1 VISDIDKLHLKFCRK
16 RILGV
21 HPKSTNLAVLA
32 ELGRLPMFV
41 QISTLVIKNWLRI
54 NSPNYKKQLVGKAVQ
69 VCIQSRY
76 QGVKFSADFLLHM
89 CDFEPL
95 SSYEIQSKSDINN
108 LAKAI
113 KDELCNRYNTIW
125 KDQIQQ
131 CNKLRIL
138 NLVKPSWHVES
149 YLSSVRNVK
158 HRQAVTR
165 FRISAHR
172 FPVEVGRY
180 ANIDYKLRLSND
192 IGDEYHYFLNSKN
205 CKLKNLKE
213 NFLKEILEINSCF
226 SSLGKND
233 LFSLLYIHE

>member
-1 VISDIDKLHLKFCRK
+1 
-16 RILGV
+16 
-21 HPKSTNLAVLA
+21 
-32 ELGRLPMFV
+32 M
-41 QISTLVIKNWLRI
+41 
-54 NSPNYKKQLVGKAVQ
+54 Q
-69 VCIQSRY
+69 VCPFN
-76 QGVKFSADFLLHM
+76 QGVKFSDFLLHM
-89 CDFEPL
+89 CNFEPL

-180 ANIDYKLRLSND
+180 ANIDYKLRLCPICDSND
-192 IGDEYHYFLNSKN
+192 IGDEYHYFLNCKN
-205 CKLKNLKE
+205 YKLKNLEE
-213 NFLKEILEINSCF
+213 NFLEMILFKVPMTLPF
-226 SSLGKND
+226 S
-233 LFSLLYIHE
+233 